1 MFNKDTGPSPRV
13 FSQHFCVYRNTITQ
27 KKKKTADARYQV
39 TFSYSG
45 KCFFF
50 FFLFFKRKKILESH
64 FIATLSKKSLRHRC
78 VPVNFT
84 NKMV

>member
-27 KKKKTADARYQV
+27 NMQKTADARYQV

-50 FFLFFKRKKILESH
+50 VFYFLKEKKFLR
-64 FIATLSKKSLRHRC
+64 ATLLQLYQKKASDTDVFL
-78 VPVNFT
+78 
-84 NKMV
+84 

>member
-27 KKKKTADARYQV
+27 NMQKTADARYQV

-50 FFLFFKRKKILESH
+50 FFYFLKEKKFLR
-64 FIATLSKKSLRHRC
+64 ATLLQLYQKKASDTDVFL
-78 VPVNFT
+78 
-84 NKMV
+84 